1 MIRLITQYSKLL
13 IYIEKELK
21 VSITP
26 VLIAIAGPPAV
37 GKSSLAEKMVGDL
50 KDKGYK
56 TQFCPMD
63 GFHMTND
70 ELKKIHLRDVKGRID
85 TFKADKFFEAVLNL
99 KAKESFWWPIFS
111 RTKDNP
117 ISKGSFISGKE
128 DVFVLEG
135 NYLFNQSE
143 PWASAA
149 KNFQL
154 RIFID
159 LPDKILR
166 ERLLIRHKKSGFS
179 MSVIKEKIDNVDL
192 HNAALIRETKSE
204 ANIIF
209 NEDSNR

>member
-1 MIRLITQYSKLL
+1 M
-13 IYIEKELK
+13 
-21 VSITP
+21 
-26 VLIAIAGPPAV
+26 
-37 GKSSLAEKMVGDL
+37 
-50 KDKGYK
+50 
-56 TQFCPMD
+56 
-63 GFHMTND
+63 
-70 ELKKIHLRDVKGRID
+70 
-85 TFKADKFFEAVLNL
+85 
-99 KAKESFWWPIFS
+99 
-111 RTKDNP
+111 
-117 ISKGSFISGKE
+117 
-128 DVFVLEG
+128 EG

-143 PWASAA
+143 PWASAE